1 MVNKRDKKIYFPKS
15 FNEQMSWIDESVEHI
30 IKHGKI
36 KKDVQERGRAAYGKQ
51 GYTHAIHRLFEII
64 KADPKNKAVLREVY
78 RAEQELISYL
88 YDEPDALPEAQIFAY
103 WNSYLQAYIS
113 ELETHPVHYV
123 LVKGLDVRNNENNNE
138 ILGVYDSLGKLQDAY
153 VIAFS
158 KLKEQHQNMTG
169 LLGKQADYIVKHEK
183 VMINT
188 FDEFMDRWQYN
199 VDPNQLFWK
208 EYPSE

>member
-1 MVNKRDKKIYFPKS
+1 MVNKKDKKIYFPKS

-138 ILGVYDSLGKLQDAY
+138 ILGVYDSLGKFQDAY

-169 LLGKQADYIVKHEK
+169 LFGNYIVKHEK

-188 FDEFMDRWQYN
+188 FDEFTGCWQYN
-199 VDPNQLFWK
+199 IDPNQLFWK
-208 EYPSE
+208 

>member
-1 MVNKRDKKIYFPKS
+1 M
-15 FNEQMSWIDESVEHI
+15 
-30 IKHGKI
+30 
-36 KKDVQERGRAAYGKQ
+36 
-51 GYTHAIHRLFEII
+51 
-64 KADPKNKAVLREVY
+64 REVY
-78 RAEQELISYL
+78 RAERELMSYL
-88 YDEPDALPEAQIFAY
+88 YDESDALPEAQIFAY
-103 WNSYLQAYIS
+103 WNSYLQAYIA

-123 LVKGLDVRNNENNNE
+123 LAKGLDVRINENNNE

-169 LLGKQADYIVKHEK
+169 LLGKQVDYIVKHEK

-188 FDEFMDRWQYN
+188 FDEFTGHWQYN
-199 VDPNQLFWK
+199 VDPDQLFWK

>member
-36 KKDVQERGRAAYGKQ
+36 KKDVQERGRAVYGKQ
-51 GYTHAIHRLFEII
+51 GYTHVIHRLFEII

-103 WNSYLQAYIS
+103 WNSYLQAYIA

-123 LVKGLDVRNNENNNE
+123 LAKGLDVRINENNNE

-158 KLKEQHQNMTG
+158 KLEEQHKNMTG
-169 LLGKQADYIVKHEK
+169 LLGKQVDRIVKHEK

-188 FDEFMDRWQYN
+188 FDEFTGRWQYN
-199 VDPNQLFWK
+199 IDPDQLFLK
-208 EYPSE
+208 